1 MSGCVVRSQNFGTE
15 CWNFWDCFGQFGT
28 ELLDCFWAI
37 QNCIFRTILGSPGTD
52 LRAVICS
59 CVLFLHVVA
68 KKMNN
73 MLVVCK
79 LCCYMR
85 I

>member
-1 MSGCVVRSQNFGTE
+1 M
-15 CWNFWDCFGQFGT
+15 QFSPKILRLNAEFLG
-28 ELLDCFWAI
+28 LF
-37 QNCIFRTILGSPGTD
+37 LGSPRTD
-52 LRAVICS
+52 LRIIIGS
-59 CVLFLHVVA
+59 CVLFLHVVT

-79 LCCYMR
+79 LCYYMH

>member
-1 MSGCVVRSQNFGTE
+1 M
-15 CWNFWDCFGQFGT
+15 DCYWSM
-28 ELLDCFWAI
+28 CAV
-37 QNCIFRTILGSPGTD
+37 
-52 LRAVICS
+52 LR
-59 CVLFLHVVA
+59 VVA

-79 LCCYMR
+79 LCYYMR